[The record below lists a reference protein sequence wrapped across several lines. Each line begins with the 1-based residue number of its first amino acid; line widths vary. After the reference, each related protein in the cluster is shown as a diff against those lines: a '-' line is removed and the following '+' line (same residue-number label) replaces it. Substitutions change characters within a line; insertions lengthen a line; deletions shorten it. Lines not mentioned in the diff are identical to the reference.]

1 MGKMRVAFELESQ
14 HGCIVVRDTNSDG
27 DISEWDPGAS
37 ASYYDRGSA
46 IFGVLPGVEGAVRCE
61 LWQGHPDQALPHTIL
76 RQFFTI
82 DGALQVEDPAGVIN
96 VVVAAFRGEREIV
109 ILGNDPSFCSQVQ
122 IVVDRDAG

>member
-1 MGKMRVAFELESQ
+1 MGKIRVAFELESQ

-37 ASYYDRGSA
+37 ESYYDRGSA
-46 IFGVLPGVEGAVRCE
+46 IFAVLPGVEGAVRCE
-61 LWQGHPDQALPHTIL
+61 LWHGYPAQALPHTIL
-76 RQFFTI
+76 RQLFTI

-109 ILGNDPSFCSQVQ
+109 VLGNDPSFSSQVQ
-122 IVVDRDAG
+122 IVVDGDAG